1 MEGARKT
8 NGNNNNNKIVIVMI
22 TEQFFSE
29 IGTQNS
35 SGLEELDF

>member
-1 MEGARKT
+1 MIAI
-8 NGNNNNNKIVIVMI
+8 KIAVIIMI

-35 SGLEELDF
+35 SGLEKLDF